1 MNELQQI
8 LHQLDIENDDHWTAT
23 GLPVVDV
30 VSARAGRTVT
40 RTEITQAWPKFDR
53 DELRRFIAE
62 GEKNKQPAE
71 NPPAPPSGSDD
82 DGQAQTGTGD
92 VTHKPLFGDEG
103 GDEGEGDGQKKV
115 TPMDLIEQATNLANS
130 DEYRNNYELQTF
142 LRGYQVAQ
150 RNIHEVQKRLDLRAE
165 RRNK

>member
-8 LHQLDIENDDHWTAT
+8 LSQLDIENDEHWTTT

-30 VSARAGRTVT
+30 VSSRAGRTIT
-40 RTEITQAWPKFDR
+40 RAEITQAWPKFDR

-62 GEKNKQPAE
+62 SEKNSQATGT
-71 NPPAPPSGSDD
+71 PPAPPAPASNDGSASSGD
-82 DGQAQTGTGD
+82 GD
-92 VTHKPLFGDEG
+92 VKHQPLFGDEG
-103 GDEGEGDGQKKV
+103 EQGDTGEGQKKV

-130 DEYRNNYELQTF
+130 NEYRNNYELQTF
-142 LRGYQVAQ
+142 LRGYQVMQ